1 MIAAYLVLLIPF
13 TGIVYFSVTGHRSD
27 IGRQNTWLNGTSL
40 LATIWLA
47 INVLN
52 QGTIISSSKAFL
64 IDPFNVYL
72 IVLTAFVGFTTSI
85 FSAPYM
91 AHEQAIGRLSDR
103 RLKLYYSMY
112 QGFMLAMYL
121 VLTTNNMGVMWVA
134 MEGATLATVLLV
146 SLYRTPESIEAA
158 WKYFIL
164 CGVGIAQ
171 ALFGTI
177 LLYYAAVQG
186 LGAESGTMVGG
197 VAGPVVTEANA
208 LLWSE
213 LYQNAKQLNPDVLEI
228 AFVFLLI
235 GYGTKIGLVPL
246 HNWLPDA
253 HSEGPTPM
261 SAILS
266 GLLLNDALYAVMR
279 NKMLVDG
286 ATHSS
291 MAGFLMM
298 GFGLLSF
305 LVAALFLHRQKDIKR
320 LFSYSSIEHMGMM
333 TFAFGIGGPLATF
346 AALLHMTVHS
356 LTKSAI
362 FVTVGHAAQL
372 AGTQNMEKI
381 RGLIKTQPKIGWGLL
396 IGTIAIAGFPPFGV
410 FTSEFLVLLATMHTY
425 PWLTPLLLLGI
436 GIAFAGLFRH
446 IQPMV
451 YGEKPEGQMPVQANL
466 WPVMIHLAL
475 VLWLGLAI
483 PGFLA
488 DWFSQATQLISGS
501 APL

>member
-1 MIAAYLVLLIPF
+1 MIPAYLLLLTPLIGVVF
-13 TGIVYFSVTGHRSD
+13 FALIGHRAEV
-27 IGRQNTWLNGTSL
+27 GKLNVRFNLVTLVLSL
-40 LATIWLA
+40 WLA
-47 INVLN
+47 INVLTS
-52 QGTIISSSKAFL
+52 GTILSTSRYFI
-64 IDPFNVYL
+64 IDSFNVYL
-72 IVLTAFVGFTTSI
+72 IVLTAFVGLTTSI
-85 FSAPYM
+85 FSSPYM
-91 AHEQAIGRLSDR
+91 AHETAKGRLTDK

-121 VLTTNNMGVMWVA
+121 VLTTNNMGIMWVA

-171 ALFGTI
+171 AMFGTI
-177 LLYYAAVQG
+177 LLYYAAIQIG
-186 LGAESGTMVGG
+186 DLE
-197 VAGPVVTEANA
+197 NA
-208 LLWSE
+208 LLWSV
-213 LYQNAKQLNPDVLEI
+213 LYENASQLNPEVLEI
-228 AFVFLLI
+228 AFVFMLI

-261 SAILS
+261 SAVLS
-266 GLLLNDALYAVMR
+266 GLLLNDALYAVVR
-279 NKMLVDG
+279 NKMLIDG
-286 ATHSS
+286 ATQSNI
-291 MAGFLMM
+291 AGLLMM

-305 LVAALFLHRQKDIKR
+305 LVAAVFLHRQKDIKR
-320 LFSYSSIEHMGMM
+320 LFSYSSIEHMGLM
-333 TFAFGIGGPLATF
+333 TFSFGIGTPLATF

-362 FVTVGHAAQL
+362 FVTVGHAAQI
-372 AGTQNMEKI
+372 AGTQKIEKI
-381 RGLIKTQPKIGWGLL
+381 RGLIKTQPTVGWGLL
-396 IGTIAIAGFPPFGV
+396 IGTLAIAGFPPFGV
-410 FTSEFLVLLATMHTY
+410 FTSEFLVLLATMHSY
-425 PWLTPLLLLGI
+425 PWLTPLLLLGV
-436 GIAFAGLFRH
+436 GLACAGLFKN

-451 YGEKPEGQMPVQANL
+451 YGEKPPEQMAISANL

-483 PGFLA
+483 PTYLA
-488 DWFSQATQLISGS
+488 DWFSQATVLISGS

>member
-1 MIAAYLVLLIPF
+1 MMPAYLLLLVPLG
-13 TGIVYFSVTGHRSD
+13 GIVYFALTGHLPK
-27 IGRQNTWLNGTSL
+27 IGRINIGFNAVTLFMSL
-40 LATIWLA
+40 WLA

-52 QGTIISSSKAFL
+52 SGTILSGSQFFI
-64 IDPFNVYL
+64 IDSFNVYL
-72 IVLTAFVGFTTSI
+72 IVLTAFVGLTTSI

-91 AHEQAIGRLSDR
+91 RHERELGKLTDR

-121 VLTTNNMGVMWVA
+121 VLTTNNMGIMWVA

-171 ALFGTI
+171 AMFGTI
-177 LLYYAAVQG
+177 LLYYAAIQIG
-186 LGAESGTMVGG
+186 DAD
-197 VAGPVVTEANA
+197 NA
-208 LLWSE
+208 LLWSV
-213 LYQNAKQLNPDVLEI
+213 LYENAALLNPDILQI
-228 AFVFLLI
+228 AFVFMLI

-253 HSEGPTPM
+253 HAEGPTPM
-261 SAILS
+261 SAVLS
-266 GLLLNDALYAVMR
+266 GLLLNDALYAVVR

-286 ATHSS
+286 ATQSDI
-291 MAGFLMM
+291 AGLLMM

-305 LVAALFLHRQKDIKR
+305 LVAAVFLHRQKDIKR
-320 LFSYSSIEHMGMM
+320 LFSYSSIEHMGLM
-333 TFAFGIGGPLATF
+333 TFSFGIGTPFATF

-362 FVTVGHAAQL
+362 FVTVGHAAQI
-372 AGTQNMEKI
+372 AGTQSIEKI
-381 RGLIKTQPKIGWGLL
+381 RGLIKTQPSVGWGLL
-396 IGTIAIAGFPPFGV
+396 VGTLAIAGFPPFGV
-410 FTSEFLVLLATMHTY
+410 FTSEFLVLLATMQSY
-425 PWLTPLLLLGI
+425 PWLTPFLLLGI
-436 GIAFAGLFRH
+436 GVACAGLFRN

-451 YGEKPEGQMPVQANL
+451 YGKKPERQQPVEANL
-466 WPVMIHLAL
+466 WPVIVHLAL
-475 VLWLGLAI
+475 VLWMGLAI

-488 DWFSQATQLISGS
+488 NWYSQATLLISGS

>member
-1 MIAAYLVLLIPF
+1 MIPAYLLLFVPF
-13 TGIVYFSVTGHRSD
+13 VGIIYFALVGHQPQV
-27 IGRQNTWLNGTSL
+27 GRINTWFNVVTLLMSL
-40 LATIWLA
+40 WLA
-47 INVLN
+47 INVLFS
-52 QGTIISSSKAFL
+52 GTILSGSQYFIVDS
-64 IDPFNVYL
+64 FNVYL
-72 IVLTAFVGFTTSI
+72 IVLTAFVGLTTSI

-91 AHEQAIGRLSDR
+91 AHERDLGKLTEK

-121 VLTTNNMGVMWVA
+121 VLTTNNMGIMWVS

-177 LLYYAAVQG
+177 LLYYAAIQSG
-186 LGAESGTMVGG
+186 DAET
-197 VAGPVVTEANA
+197 A
-208 LLWSE
+208 LLWSV
-213 LYQNAKQLNPDVLEI
+213 LYENAAQINPEILEI
-228 AFVFLLI
+228 AFVFMLV

-261 SAILS
+261 SAVLS
-266 GLLLNDALYAVMR
+266 GLLLNDALYAVVR

-286 ATHSS
+286 ATQSNI
-291 MAGFLMM
+291 AGYLMM

-305 LVAALFLHRQKDIKR
+305 LVAAVFLHRQKDIKR
-320 LFSYSSIEHMGMM
+320 LFSYSSIEHMGLM
-333 TFAFGIGGPLATF
+333 TFAFGIGTPFSTF

-362 FVTVGHAAQL
+362 FVTVGHAAQI
-372 AGTQNMEKI
+372 AGTQSIDKI
-381 RGLIKTQPKIGWGLL
+381 RGLINTQPKVGWGLV

-410 FTSEFLVLLATMHTY
+410 FTSEFLVLLATMHSY
-425 PWLTPLLLLGI
+425 PWLTPFLLLGI
-436 GIAFAGLFRH
+436 GLACAGLFRNV
-446 IQPMV
+446 QPMV
-451 YGEKPEGQMPVQANL
+451 YGARPEGQLPVQANL

-475 VLWLGLAI
+475 VLWMGLAI

-488 DWFSQATQLISGS
+488 NWFSQATVLIAGGT
-501 APL
+501 PL

>member
-1 MIAAYLVLLIPF
+1 MIPAYLLLLVPLL
-13 TGIVYFSVTGHRSD
+13 GIVYFALFGHKED
-27 IGRQNTWLNGTSL
+27 VGQQNTRFNGITLILSL
-40 LATIWLA
+40 WLA
-47 INVLN
+47 VNVFN
-52 QGTIISSSKAFL
+52 SGTILSTDKYFIVDS
-64 IDPFNVYL
+64 FNVYL

-91 AHEQAIGRLSDR
+91 AHEKEIGKLTAKRLR
-103 RLKLYYSMY
+103 LYYSMY
-112 QGFMLAMYL
+112 QGFMFAMYL

-134 MEGATLATVLLV
+134 MEAATLATVMLV

-177 LLYYAAVQG
+177 LLYYAATQFSD
-186 LGAESGTMVGG
+186 AE
-197 VAGPVVTEANA
+197 NA
-208 LLWSE
+208 LMWSVLFE
-213 LYQNAKQLNPDVLEI
+213 NAKLLDPEILEI
-228 AFVFLLI
+228 AFVFMLI

-261 SAILS
+261 SAVLS
-266 GLLLNDALYAVMR
+266 GLLLNDALYAVVR

-286 ATHSS
+286 ATDSHI
-291 MAGFLMM
+291 AGYLMM
-298 GFGLLSF
+298 GFGLVSF
-305 LVAALFLHRQKDIKR
+305 LVAAFFLHRQKDIKR
-320 LFSYSSIEHMGMM
+320 LFSYSSIEHMGLM
-333 TFAFGIGGPLATF
+333 TFAFGMGTPFATF

-362 FVTVGHAAQL
+362 FVTVGHATQI
-372 AGTQNMEKI
+372 AGTQSIEKI
-381 RGLIKTQPKIGWGLL
+381 RGLIRTQPKVGWGLL
-396 IGTIAIAGFPPFGV
+396 IGTLAIAGFPPFGV
-410 FTSEFLVLLATMHTY
+410 FTSEFLVLLATMQSY
-425 PWLTPLLLLGI
+425 PWLTPFLLLGI
-436 GIAFAGLFRH
+436 GIACAGLFRN

-451 YGEKPEGQMPVQANL
+451 YGERPEGQQAVKANL
-466 WPVMIHLAL
+466 WPVMIHLAI

-483 PGFLA
+483 PDFLA
-488 DWFSQATQLISGS
+488 DWFTQATILISGS

>member
-13 TGIVYFSVTGHRSD
+13 IGILFFALSGHKADTGKINVWFNAVC
-27 IGRQNTWLNGTSL
+27 LF
-40 LATIWLA
+40 ATVWLA

-52 QGTIISSSKAFL
+52 NGSILSESKAFL
-64 IDPFNVYL
+64 IDSFNVYL
-72 IVLTAFVGFTTSI
+72 IVLTAFIGLTTSI

-91 AHEQAIGRLSDR
+91 AHEKAIGKLTDS
-103 RLKLYYSMY
+103 RLKMYYSMY

-121 VLTTNNMGVMWVA
+121 VLTTNNMGIMWVA

-177 LLYYAAVQG
+177 LLYYAAAQ
-186 LGAESGTMVGG
+186 LGDSDS
-197 VAGPVVTEANA
+197 A
-208 LLWSE
+208 LLWSV
-213 LYQNAKQLNPDVLEI
+213 LYANADKLNPDVLEI

-261 SAILS
+261 SAVLS
-266 GLLLNDALYAVMR
+266 GLLLNDALYAVVR
-279 NKMLVDG
+279 NKMLIDG
-286 ATHSS
+286 ATHSNI
-291 MAGFLMM
+291 AGYLMM

-320 LFSYSSIEHMGMM
+320 LFSYSSIEHMGIM
-333 TFAFGIGGPLATF
+333 TFAFGMGGGMATF

-362 FVTVGHAAQL
+362 FVTVGYASQI
-372 AGTQNMEKI
+372 AGTQSIDKI
-381 RGLIKTQPKIGWGLL
+381 RGLIKTQPKVGWGLL

-410 FTSEFLVLLATMHTY
+410 FTSEFLVLVATMHNY
-425 PWLTPLLLLGI
+425 PWLAPLLLLGI

-446 IQPMV
+446 IQPMT
-451 YGEKPEGQMPVQANL
+451 YGAKPETQHAVKANL

-475 VLWLGLAI
+475 VLWLGLSI
-483 PGFLA
+483 PTFLA
-488 DWFSQATQLISGS
+488 NWFSQATLLISGS
-501 APL
+501 TPL

>member
-1 MIAAYLVLLIPF
+1 MIPAYLLLSIALV
-13 TGIVYFSVTGHRSD
+13 GILFFGFSGHKTEMGK
-27 IGRQNTWLNGTSL
+27 INIWFNAVSL

-47 INVLN
+47 INVFNHGAIL
-52 QGTIISSSKAFL
+52 SADKAFL
-64 IDPFNVYL
+64 VDSFNVYL
-72 IVLTAFVGFTTSI
+72 IVLTAFIGLTTSI

-91 AHEQAIGRLSDR
+91 EHEKELGKLTAKRLR
-103 RLKLYYSMY
+103 LYYSMY

-134 MEGATLATVLLV
+134 MEGATLATVMLV

-177 LLYYAAVQG
+177 LLYYAAVQIG
-186 LGAESGTMVGG
+186 DGE
-197 VAGPVVTEANA
+197 NA

-213 LYQNAKQLNPDVLEI
+213 LYRHANQLNPEVLEI
-228 AFVFLLI
+228 AFVFLLV

-261 SAILS
+261 SAVLS
-266 GLLLNDALYAVMR
+266 GLLLNDALYAVVR

-286 ATHSS
+286 ATHSN
-291 MAGFLMM
+291 MAGYLMM

-305 LVAALFLHRQKDIKR
+305 LVGALFLHRQKDIKR
-320 LFSYSSIEHMGMM
+320 LFSYSSIEHMGLM
-333 TFAFGIGGPLATF
+333 TFAFGMGGALATF
-346 AALLHMTVHS
+346 AALLHMMVHS

-362 FVTVGHAAQL
+362 FVTVGHAAQV
-372 AGTQNMEKI
+372 AGTQRMDKI
-381 RGLIKTQPKIGWGLL
+381 RGLIRTQPRIGWGLL
-396 IGTIAIAGFPPFGV
+396 IGTISIAGFPPFGV
-410 FTSEFLVLLATMHTY
+410 FTSEFLVLLATMHSY
-425 PWLTPLLLLGI
+425 PWLTLPLLLGI

-451 YGEKPEGQMPVQANL
+451 YGEKPAGQNPVKANL
-466 WPVMIHLAL
+466 WPVMIHLGL

-483 PGFLA
+483 PTFLA
-488 DWFSQATQLISGS
+488 NWFSQATVLIAGS
-501 APL
+501 SPL

>member
-1 MIAAYLVLLIPF
+1 MF
-13 TGIVYFSVTGHRSD
+13 
-27 IGRQNTWLNGTSL
+27 
-40 LATIWLA
+40 
-47 INVLN
+47 
-52 QGTIISSSKAFL
+52 
-64 IDPFNVYL
+64 
-72 IVLTAFVGFTTSI
+72 
-85 FSAPYM
+85 
-91 AHEQAIGRLSDR
+91 
-103 RLKLYYSMY
+103 

-121 VLTTNNMGVMWVA
+121 VLTTNNMGIMWVA
-134 MEGATLATVLLV
+134 MEGATLATVMLV

-177 LLYYAAVQG
+177 LLYYAAVQIG
-186 LGAESGTMVGG
+186 DGE
-197 VAGPVVTEANA
+197 NA
-208 LLWSE
+208 LLWTV
-213 LYQNAKQLNPDVLEI
+213 LYENADKLNPKILEI

-261 SAILS
+261 SAVLS
-266 GLLLNDALYAVMR
+266 GLLLNDALYAVVR

-286 ATHSS
+286 ATDSNI
-291 MAGFLMM
+291 AGYLMM

-305 LVAALFLHRQKDIKR
+305 LVAAILLHRQKDIKR
-320 LFSYSSIEHMGMM
+320 LFSYSSIEHMGLM

-372 AGTQNMEKI
+372 AGTQRIDQI
-381 RGLIKTQPKIGWGLL
+381 RGLIKTQPRIGWGLL

-410 FTSEFLVLLATMHTY
+410 FTSEFLVLLATMHSY
-425 PWLTPLLLLGI
+425 PWLTLPLLLGI

-451 YGEKPEGQMPVQANL
+451 YGSKPKDQNPIKANL
-466 WPVMIHLAL
+466 WPVIIHLAL

-483 PGFLA
+483 PDFLA
-488 DWFSQATQLISGS
+488 NWFSQATLLISGS
-501 APL
+501 TPL

>member
-1 MIAAYLVLLIPF
+1 MMPAYLLLLVPLG
-13 TGIVYFSVTGHRSD
+13 GIVYFALTGHLPK
-27 IGRQNTWLNGTSL
+27 IGRINIGFNAVTLFMSL
-40 LATIWLA
+40 WLA

-52 QGTIISSSKAFL
+52 SGTILSGSQFFI
-64 IDPFNVYL
+64 IDSFNVYL
-72 IVLTAFVGFTTSI
+72 IVLTAFVGLTTSI

-91 AHEQAIGRLSDR
+91 RHERELGKLTDR

-121 VLTTNNMGVMWVA
+121 VLTTNNMGIMWVA

-171 ALFGTI
+171 AMFGTI
-177 LLYYAAVQG
+177 LLYYAAIQIG
-186 LGAESGTMVGG
+186 DAD
-197 VAGPVVTEANA
+197 NA
-208 LLWSE
+208 LLWSV
-213 LYQNAKQLNPDVLEI
+213 LYENAALLNPDILQI
-228 AFVFLLI
+228 AFVFMLI

-253 HSEGPTPM
+253 HAEGPTPM
-261 SAILS
+261 SAVLS
-266 GLLLNDALYAVMR
+266 GLLLNDALYAVVR

-286 ATHSS
+286 ATQSDI
-291 MAGFLMM
+291 AGLLMM

-305 LVAALFLHRQKDIKR
+305 LVAAVFLHRQKDIKR
-320 LFSYSSIEHMGMM
+320 LFSYSSIEHMGLM
-333 TFAFGIGGPLATF
+333 TFSFGIGTPFATF

-362 FVTVGHAAQL
+362 FVTVGHAAQI
-372 AGTQNMEKI
+372 AGTQSIEKI
-381 RGLIKTQPKIGWGLL
+381 RGLINTQPSVGWGLL
-396 IGTIAIAGFPPFGV
+396 VGTIAIAGFPPFGV
-410 FTSEFLVLLATMHTY
+410 FTSEFLVLLATMQSY
-425 PWLTPLLLLGI
+425 PWLTPFLLLGI
-436 GIAFAGLFRH
+436 GVACAGLFRN

-451 YGEKPEGQMPVQANL
+451 YGKKPERQQPVEANL
-466 WPVMIHLAL
+466 WPVIVHLAL
-475 VLWLGLAI
+475 VLWMGLAI

-488 DWFSQATQLISGS
+488 NWYSQATLLISGS

>member
-1 MIAAYLVLLIPF
+1 MIPAYLLLLI
-13 TGIVYFSVTGHRSD
+13 TLVGIVFFGLSGDKPKMGHINVWFNSV
-27 IGRQNTWLNGTSL
+27 SL
-40 LATIWLA
+40 VATLWLA

-52 QGTIISSSKAFL
+52 HGTIISAGKAFL
-64 IDPFNVYL
+64 VDSFNVYL
-72 IVLTAFVGFTTSI
+72 IVLTAFIGLTTSI
-85 FSAPYM
+85 FSSPYM
-91 AHEQAIGRLSDR
+91 EHEKELGKLTAK

-177 LLYYAAVQG
+177 LLYYAAVQIG
-186 LGAESGTMVGG
+186 DAES
-197 VAGPVVTEANA
+197 A

-213 LYQNAKQLNPDVLEI
+213 LFQHAKQLNPEVLEI

-261 SAILS
+261 SAVLS
-266 GLLLNDALYAVMR
+266 GLLLNDALYAVVR

-286 ATHSS
+286 APHSD
-291 MAGFLMM
+291 MAGHLMM

-305 LVAALFLHRQKDIKR
+305 LVGALFLHRQKDIKR
-320 LFSYSSIEHMGMM
+320 LFSYSSIEHMGLM
-333 TFAFGIGGPLATF
+333 TFSFGVGGPLATF

-362 FVTVGHAAQL
+362 FVTVGHATQV
-372 AGTQNMEKI
+372 AGTQRMEKI
-381 RGLIKTQPKIGWGLL
+381 RGLIKTQPEIGWGLL

-410 FTSEFLVLLATMHTY
+410 FTSEFLVLVATMHSY
-425 PWLTPLLLLGI
+425 PWLTLPLLLGI

-446 IQPMV
+446 IQSMV
-451 YGEKPEGQMPVQANL
+451 YGAKPEGQQPVKANL
-466 WPVMIHLAL
+466 LPVMIHLAL

-483 PGFLA
+483 PTFLA
-488 DWFSQATQLISGS
+488 NWFSQATVLISGS
-501 APL
+501 SPL

>member
-1 MIAAYLVLLIPF
+1 MIAAYLVLLIPLAGMAF
-13 TGIVYFSVTGHRSD
+13 FALAGHRADSGAWN
-27 IGRQNTWLNGTSL
+27 IRLNAVNL
-40 LATIWLA
+40 IATLWLA
-47 INVLN
+47 INVLRE
-52 QGTIISSSKAFL
+52 GTILSAGKAFL

-72 IVLTAFVGFTTSI
+72 IVLTAFVGLTTAI

-91 AHEQAIGRLSDR
+91 AHEMETGRLNDA
-103 RLKLYYSMY
+103 RLKLYHAMY
-112 QGFMLAMYL
+112 QGFMLSMYL
-121 VLTTNNMGVMWVA
+121 VLTTNNMGILWVA

-146 SLYRTPESIEAA
+146 SLYRTPESVEAA

-177 LLYYAAVQG
+177 LLYYAAEQIG
-186 LGAESGTMVGG
+186 SE
-197 VAGPVVTEANA
+197 ENA
-208 LLWSE
+208 LLWSV
-213 LYQNAKQLNPDVLEI
+213 LYENADKLNPEVLKI

-261 SAILS
+261 SAVLS
-266 GLLLNDALYAVMR
+266 GLLLNDALYAVVR

-286 ATHSS
+286 ATQSD

-305 LVAALFLHRQKDIKR
+305 LVGALFLHRQKDIKR

-381 RGLIKTQPKIGWGLL
+381 RGLIKTQPQIGWGLL
-396 IGTIAIAGFPPFGV
+396 IGTVSIAGFPPFGV
-410 FTSEFLVLLATMHTY
+410 FTSEFLVLLATMRSY
-425 PWLTPLLLLGI
+425 PWLAPLLLLGI

-446 IQPMV
+446 IQPIV
-451 YGEKPEGQMPVQANL
+451 YGDKPEGQQPIKANL
-466 WPVMIHLAL
+466 WPVMIHLGL

-488 DWFSQATQLISGS
+488 DWFSQATLLISGS
-501 APL
+501 AP

>member
-1 MIAAYLVLLIPF
+1 MIAAYLVLLIPLV
-13 TGIVYFSVTGHRSD
+13 GIVFFAFAGHRTD
-27 IGRQNTWLNGTSL
+27 TGKLNVRFNSVSL

-52 QGTIISSSKAFL
+52 QGTIISSGKAFL

-72 IVLTAFVGFTTSI
+72 IVLTAFVGLTTSI
-85 FSAPYM
+85 FSSPYM
-91 AHEQAIGRLSDR
+91 AHEKEIGKLNDT

-121 VLTTNNMGVMWVA
+121 VLTANNMGIMWVA

-177 LLYYAAVQG
+177 LLYYAAVQIG
-186 LGAESGTMVGG
+186 DGD
-197 VAGPVVTEANA
+197 NA
-208 LLWSE
+208 LLWSV
-213 LYQNAKQLNPDVLEI
+213 LYENAEQLNPEVLEI

-246 HNWLPDA
+246 HSWLPDA

-261 SAILS
+261 SAVLS
-266 GLLLNDALYAVMR
+266 GLLLNDALYAVVR

-286 ATHSS
+286 ATHSN
-291 MAGFLMM
+291 MAGYLMM
-298 GFGLLSF
+298 GFGMLSF
-305 LVAALFLHRQKDIKR
+305 LVAAVLLHRQKDIKR
-320 LFSYSSIEHMGMM
+320 LFSYSSIEHMGIM

-362 FVTVGHAAQL
+362 FVTVGHAAQV
-372 AGTQNMEKI
+372 AGTQSMDKI

-396 IGTIAIAGFPPFGV
+396 IGTISIAGFPPFGV
-410 FTSEFLVLLATMHTY
+410 FTSEFLVLLATMHSY

-451 YGEKPEGQMPVQANL
+451 YGDKPEGQLPVKANL

-475 VLWLGLAI
+475 VLWMGLAI

-488 DWFSQATQLISGS
+488 NWFSQATILISGS
-501 APL
+501 SPL

>member
-13 TGIVYFSVTGHRSD
+13 IGILFFAVSGHRTD
-27 IGRQNTWLNGTSL
+27 TGKLNVRFNAVCL
-40 LATIWLA
+40 AATIWLA

-52 QGTIISSSKAFL
+52 QGTILSPGKAFL

-72 IVLTAFVGFTTSI
+72 IVLTAFVGLTTAI
-85 FSAPYM
+85 FSSPYM
-91 AHEQAIGRLSDR
+91 AHEKELGKLTDQ

-146 SLYRTPESIEAA
+146 SLYRTPESVEAA

-177 LLYYAAVQG
+177 LLYYAAVQ
-186 LGAESGTMVGG
+186 VGD
-197 VAGPVVTEANA
+197 VENS
-208 LLWSE
+208 LLWSV
-213 LYQNAKQLNPDVLEI
+213 LYANADKLNPEVLAI
-228 AFVFLLI
+228 AFVFMLI

-261 SAILS
+261 SAVLS
-266 GLLLNDALYAVMR
+266 GLLLNDALYAVVR

-286 ATHSS
+286 ASDS
-291 MAGFLMM
+291 NMAGLLMM
-298 GFGLLSF
+298 GFGLISF
-305 LVAALFLHRQKDIKR
+305 LVAAFFLHRQKDIKR

-362 FVTVGHAAQL
+362 FVTVGHAAQV
-372 AGTQNMEKI
+372 AGTQSMDKI
-381 RGLIKTQPKIGWGLL
+381 RGLIKTQPRVGWGLL

-410 FTSEFLVLLATMHTY
+410 FTSEFLVLLATMHSY
-425 PWLTPLLLLGI
+425 PWLTLPLLMGV
-436 GIAFAGLFRH
+436 GVAFAGLFRN

-451 YGEKPEGQMPVQANL
+451 YGDKPEGQVPVKANL
-466 WPVMIHLAL
+466 WPVMIHLGL

-483 PGFLA
+483 PDFLA
-488 DWFSQATQLISGS
+488 NWFSQATLLISGS
-501 APL
+501 TPL

>member
-13 TGIVYFSVTGHRSD
+13 VGIVFFALAGHRAD
-27 IGRQNTWLNGTSL
+27 NGKLNVRFNAICL

-52 QGTIISSSKAFL
+52 QGAILSSGKAFL

-72 IVLTAFVGFTTSI
+72 IVLTAFVGLTTSI
-85 FSAPYM
+85 FSSPYM
-91 AHEQAIGRLSDR
+91 AHEKELGKLTDQ

-177 LLYYAAVQG
+177 LLYYAAVQ
-186 LGAESGTMVGG
+186 VGD
-197 VAGPVVTEANA
+197 VENS
-208 LLWSE
+208 LLWSV
-213 LYQNAKQLNPDVLEI
+213 LYANAEKLNPEVLEI
-228 AFVFLLI
+228 AFVFMLI

-261 SAILS
+261 SAVLS
-266 GLLLNDALYAVMR
+266 GLLLNDALYAVVR

-286 ATHSS
+286 SSHSNI
-291 MAGFLMM
+291 AGFLMM

-305 LVAALFLHRQKDIKR
+305 LVGALFLHRQKDIKR

-372 AGTQNMEKI
+372 AGTQSMDKI
-381 RGLIKTQPKIGWGLL
+381 RGLIKTQPQIGWGLL
-396 IGTIAIAGFPPFGV
+396 IGTVSIAGFPPFGV
-410 FTSEFLVLLATMHTY
+410 FTSEFLVLLATMHSY

-446 IQPMV
+446 VQPMV
-451 YGEKPEGQMPVQANL
+451 YGEKPEGQQSIKANL
-466 WPVMIHLAL
+466 WPVMIHLGL

-488 DWFSQATQLISGS
+488 NWFSQATLLISGS
-501 APL
+501 TPL